1 MNKYVDTNLPFFRNL
16 EKLDMAAF
24 PVKDK
29 VNGRAER
36 EQYVDTNLPFFRNL
50 EKKWGNGFMLIV
62 AGKVLQMQ
70 KAQSTRV

>member
-1 MNKYVDTNLPFFRNL
+1 
-16 EKLDMAAF
+16 MAAF